1 MRLNVSLNLISLY
14 IRSSHKTLTSLERV
28 YIIIEMSSNLCDVS
42 NDKCENAHM
51 LTILTYVMTIMNK

>member
-14 IRSSHKTLTSLERV
+14 IRSSYKTLTSLERV
-28 YIIIEMSSNLCDVS
+28 YIIIEMASNLCDVS

-51 LTILTYVMTIMNK
+51 LTILMP

>member
-51 LTILTYVMTIMNK
+51 LTILMP